1 MKRLFMVLFG
11 LASLHAA
18 ATAAKAAGEEKTP
31 GKNAGAAAS
40 LWPEKMD
47 PSFQGSRPECFKI
60 WVIRNLR
67 FPADRYDVGE
77 EAKVEVAFAID
88 KNGTLT
94 DLKVTHCEERHFA
107 DRLCKTIALSPKWSP
122 GRTKGK
128 PVKTE
133 LEMRFVFRLVAP
145 PAGQEEL
152 GLCAEECDIHT
163 TADRMP
169 LFCGGGPDGFRA
181 WVQRQVD
188 SLMGPG
194 ALTEPRKLILRF
206 VVGKDGRVTPA
217 PKPKYRDEDALEQTV
232 RQAIAAAPAWTPA
245 TIDGERVRFG
255 VSMPVAF
262 GPGAAGAE
270 YSDKDAYRVV
280 EVMPKFFGGG
290 LDKFRSWVMA
300 EVRYPSDMLKRGVQ
314 GRVVAAFVVDKE
326 GGLRWWR
333 FSSRRIRNFRKR
345 SLVCLDVRRGGRRAG
360 RTVRLSG
367 WNTRCR
373 SISKFARNCG
383 SRAAP
388 PAGTGVHPVR
398 IDTAAR
404 LPPACLP
411 RAPANAAL
419 LLRNAATLLNT
430 GPLRFFCAVFDF
442 DFHLFLQIRNFF
454 VPLRTRNVRGT
465 DYNKLN

>member
-18 ATAAKAAGEEKTP
+18 ATAAKTAGEEKIP

-67 FPADRYDVGE
+67 FPADRYDVGD
-77 EAKVEVAFAID
+77 EAKVEVVFAID
-88 KNGTLT
+88 KKGTLT

-290 LDKFRSWVMA
+290 LDEFRSWVMA
-300 EVRYPSDMLKRGVQ
+300 RSEVPVGHAETGRAGACGRGIRRRQ
-314 GRVVAAFVVDKE
+314 GGADYDGGDPRVAASAIFGSGRSRAWTCAAVDA
-326 GGLRWWR
+326 GQ
-333 FSSRRIRNFRKR
+333 
-345 SLVCLDVRRGGRRAG
+345 AG
-360 RTVRLSG
+360 R
-367 WNTRCR
+367 C
-373 SISKFARNCG
+373 ARPG
-383 SRAAP
+383 GIHAAGRFQNSL
-388 PAGTGVHPVR
+388 GTAVPERRRRPEPGFIPFVL
-398 IDTAAR
+398 TQ
-404 LPPACLP
+404 PPACRLP
-411 RAPANAAL
+411 AKGAR
-419 LLRNAATLLNT
+419 
-430 GPLRFFCAVFDF
+430 
-442 DFHLFLQIRNFF
+442 
-454 VPLRTRNVRGT
+454 
-465 DYNKLN
+465 

>member
-18 ATAAKAAGEEKTP
+18 ATAAKTAGEEKTP

-67 FPADRYDVGE
+67 FPADRYDVGD
-77 EAKVEVAFAID
+77 EAKVEVVFAID

-188 SLMGPG
+188 SLMGQG

-314 GRVVAAFVVDKE
+314 GRVVAAFIVDKE
-326 GGLRWWR
+326 GRITMVEILESPHPQFSEAVARVLGRAPRWTPGRQDGALVRVEYTLPVDFKIRSEQR
-333 FSSRRIRNFRKR
+333 FPSGGAGRNRGSSR
-345 SLVCLDVRRGGRRAG
+345 S
-360 RTVRLSG
+360 
-367 WNTRCR
+367 
-373 SISKFARNCG
+373 
-383 SRAAP
+383 
-388 PAGTGVHPVR
+388 
-398 IDTAAR
+398 
-404 LPPACLP
+404 
-411 RAPANAAL
+411 
-419 LLRNAATLLNT
+419 
-430 GPLRFFCAVFDF
+430 
-442 DFHLFLQIRNFF
+442 
-454 VPLRTRNVRGT
+454 
-465 DYNKLN
+465 Y

>member
-67 FPADRYDVGE
+67 FPADRYDVGD

-345 SLVCLDVRRGGRRAG
+345 SLACLDVRRGGRRAG
-360 RTVRLSG
+360 RTVRSSG

-404 LPPACLP
+404 LPPACQGRPVTP
-411 RAPANAAL
+411 RSCFGMPQL
-419 LLRNAATLLNT
+419 S
-430 GPLRFFCAVFDF
+430 
-442 DFHLFLQIRNFF
+442 
-454 VPLRTRNVRGT
+454 
-465 DYNKLN
+465 

>member
-18 ATAAKAAGEEKTP
+18 ATAAKTAGEEKTP

-67 FPADRYDVGE
+67 FPADRYDVGD
-77 EAKVEVAFAID
+77 EAKVEVVFAID

-145 PAGQEEL
+145 PAGPEEL

-360 RTVRLSG
+360 RTVRSSG

-404 LPPACLP
+404 LPPACQGRPLTP
-411 RAPANAAL
+411 RSCFGMPQL
-419 LLRNAATLLNT
+419 S
-430 GPLRFFCAVFDF
+430 
-442 DFHLFLQIRNFF
+442 
-454 VPLRTRNVRGT
+454 
-465 DYNKLN
+465 

>member
-18 ATAAKAAGEEKTP
+18 ATAAKTAGEEKTP

-67 FPADRYDVGE
+67 FPADRYDVGD
-77 EAKVEVAFAID
+77 EAKVEVVFAID

-255 VSMPVAF
+255 VSMLVAF

-360 RTVRLSG
+360 RTVRSSG

-404 LPPACLP
+404 LPPACQGRPVTP
-411 RAPANAAL
+411 RSCFGMPQL
-419 LLRNAATLLNT
+419 S
-430 GPLRFFCAVFDF
+430 
-442 DFHLFLQIRNFF
+442 
-454 VPLRTRNVRGT
+454 
-465 DYNKLN
+465 

>member
-18 ATAAKAAGEEKTP
+18 ATAAKTAGEEKIP

-67 FPADRYDVGE
+67 FPADRYDVGD
-77 EAKVEVAFAID
+77 EAKVEVVFAID

-217 PKPKYRDEDALEQTV
+217 PNRNIGTRMLWNRRCV
-232 RQAIAAAPAWTPA
+232 RPLP
-245 TIDGERVRFG
+245 RLLR
-255 VSMPVAF
+255 
-262 GPGAAGAE
+262 
-270 YSDKDAYRVV
+270 
-280 EVMPKFFGGG
+280 
-290 LDKFRSWVMA
+290 
-300 EVRYPSDMLKRGVQ
+300 
-314 GRVVAAFVVDKE
+314 
-326 GGLRWWR
+326 GLR
-333 FSSRRIRNFRKR
+333 RR
-345 SLVCLDVRRGGRRAG
+345 L
-360 RTVRLSG
+360 TESG
-367 WNTRCR
+367 FVSGSRCR
-373 SISKFARNCG
+373 SPSVPGPPERNTAIKTLTG
-383 SRAAP
+383 WSRSCRSSSE
-388 PAGTGVHPVR
+388 AGWINSGV
-398 IDTAAR
+398 
-404 LPPACLP
+404 
-411 RAPANAAL
+411 
-419 LLRNAATLLNT
+419 
-430 GPLRFFCAVFDF
+430 G
-442 DFHLFLQIRNFF
+442 
-454 VPLRTRNVRGT
+454 
-465 DYNKLN
+465 

>member
-67 FPADRYDVGE
+67 FPADRYDVGD

-345 SLVCLDVRRGGRRAG
+345 SLACLDVRRGGRRAG
-360 RTVRLSG
+360 RTVRSSG

-404 LPPACLP
+404 LPPACQGRPLTP
-411 RAPANAAL
+411 RSCFGMPQL
-419 LLRNAATLLNT
+419 S
-430 GPLRFFCAVFDF
+430 
-442 DFHLFLQIRNFF
+442 
-454 VPLRTRNVRGT
+454 
-465 DYNKLN
+465 

>member
-18 ATAAKAAGEEKTP
+18 ATAAKTAGEEKTP

-67 FPADRYDVGE
+67 FPADRYDVGD
-77 EAKVEVAFAID
+77 EAKVEVVFAID
-88 KNGTLT
+88 KKGTLT

-360 RTVRLSG
+360 RTVRSSG

-404 LPPACLP
+404 LPP

>member
-18 ATAAKAAGEEKTP
+18 ATAAKTAGEEKTP

-67 FPADRYDVGE
+67 FPADRYDVGD
-77 EAKVEVAFAID
+77 EAKVEVVFAID

-262 GPGAAGAE
+262 SPGAAGAE

-404 LPPACLP
+404 LPPACQGRPVTP
-411 RAPANAAL
+411 RSCFGMPQL
-419 LLRNAATLLNT
+419 S
-430 GPLRFFCAVFDF
+430 
-442 DFHLFLQIRNFF
+442 
-454 VPLRTRNVRGT
+454 
-465 DYNKLN
+465 

>member
-18 ATAAKAAGEEKTP
+18 ATAAKTAGEEKTP

-67 FPADRYDVGE
+67 FPADRYDVGD
-77 EAKVEVAFAID
+77 EAKVEVVFAID

-290 LDKFRSWVMA
+290 LDKFRNWVMA
-300 EVRYPSDMLKRGVQ
+300 EVRYPSDMLKRGVWS
-314 GRVVAAFVVDKE
+314 RHSSSTRR

-345 SLVCLDVRRGGRRAG
+345 SLACLDVRRGGRRAG
-360 RTVRLSG
+360 RTVRSSG

-404 LPPACLP
+404 PPARPPARLSARPTARQGRPVTP
-411 RAPANAAL
+411 RSCFGMPQL
-419 LLRNAATLLNT
+419 S
-430 GPLRFFCAVFDF
+430 
-442 DFHLFLQIRNFF
+442 
-454 VPLRTRNVRGT
+454 
-465 DYNKLN
+465 

>member
-18 ATAAKAAGEEKTP
+18 ATAAKTAGEEKTP

-67 FPADRYDVGE
+67 FPADRYDVGD
-77 EAKVEVAFAID
+77 EAKVEVVFAID

-345 SLVCLDVRRGGRRAG
+345 LLACLDVRRGGRRAG
-360 RTVRLSG
+360 RTVRSFG

-404 LPPACLP
+404 LPPACQGRPVTP
-411 RAPANAAL
+411 RSCFGMPQL
-419 LLRNAATLLNT
+419 S
-430 GPLRFFCAVFDF
+430 
-442 DFHLFLQIRNFF
+442 
-454 VPLRTRNVRGT
+454 
-465 DYNKLN
+465 

>member
-18 ATAAKAAGEEKTP
+18 ATAAKTAGEEKTP

-67 FPADRYDVGE
+67 FPADRYDVGD
-77 EAKVEVAFAID
+77 EAKVEVVFAID

-262 GPGAAGAE
+262 GPGAVGAE

-360 RTVRLSG
+360 RTVRSSG

-404 LPPACLP
+404 LPPACQGRPVTP
-411 RAPANAAL
+411 RSCFGMPQL
-419 LLRNAATLLNT
+419 S
-430 GPLRFFCAVFDF
+430 
-442 DFHLFLQIRNFF
+442 
-454 VPLRTRNVRGT
+454 
-465 DYNKLN
+465 